1 MLYIFIIFIV
11 LSLYKISFN
20 KINQIDEEALSHSRT
35 TMINGFFVGL
45 ILFSHF
51 NSYVSLSSSTDKIYL
66 MIMRNIAQLMVTTF
80 LFYSGYGIY
89 ESIKNK
95 PKYMENFFKN
105 RLVKLFISFSLAII
119 LYIIMN
125 LILKNSYP
133 VTTILLSF
141 IGIKDIGNSNWFI
154 FATFCMY
161 ISILISFKIFKK
173 NHQTALLSCLLGTI
187 LYIFILRKFGYS
199 GYWYDT
205 VLCFNLGMY
214 VSYYKKNILKLLKD
228 KWNYIVVLIT
238 IFLMFLMTHIKGYNY
253 IVYILHSLIF
263 VLIVLVITLKVK
275 FGNKLLYYLGKNT
288 FNIYVLQRL
297 AYMALNKISYFSN
310 HICAY
315 FLVSIIIIIILTYIF
330 DIIVKFTHKLLK
342 LV

>member
-1 MLYIFIIFIV
+1 MLYIFILFIL
-11 LSLYKISFN
+11 LSLHKISFK
-20 KINQIDEEALSHSRT
+20 KINQIDEETLSHSRT

-51 NSYVSLSSSTDKIYL
+51 NSYVTLANSTDKIYL
-66 MIMRNIAQLMVTTF
+66 MIMTNIAQLMVTTF

-95 PKYMENFFKN
+95 PKYMDNFFKN
-105 RLVKLFISFSLAII
+105 RLVKLFVSFSLAII

-125 LILKNSYP
+125 VILKNSYP
-133 VTTILLSF
+133 VKTILLSF
-141 IGIKDIGNSNWFI
+141 IGLKDIGNSNWFI

-161 ISILISFKIFKK
+161 ISILISFNIFKK
-173 NHQTALLSCLLGTI
+173 NHQTALLSCMLCSI
-187 LYIFILRKFGYS
+187 IYIFILRKFGYS

-214 VSYYKKNILKLLKD
+214 VSYYKKNILELLKG
-228 KWNYIVVLIT
+228 KCNYIIILIT
-238 IFLMFLMTHIKGYNY
+238 LLLLFFMTHIHGYNY
-253 IVYILHSLIF
+253 IVYIIHSLIF
-263 VLIVLVITLKVK
+263 VLIVLMVTLKVK
-275 FGNKLLYYLGKNT
+275 IGNKLLYYLGKNT

-297 AYMALNKISYFSN
+297 AYIALNKISYFNN
-310 HICAY
+310 HICEY

-330 DIIVKFTHKLLK
+330 DLIVKTTHKLLK